1 MEGLL
6 AEGSGAKEALEEVTF
21 DQSPE
26 GSEGGSEPWLYI
38 RQEQFWVMGTAHA
51 KVLGKESL

>member
-6 AEGSGAKEALEEVTF
+6 AEGRGAKEALEEVTF

-26 GSEGGSEPWLYI
+26 GGEGGREPWLYV
-38 RQEQFWVMGTAHA
+38 RQEQF
-51 KVLGKESL
+51 